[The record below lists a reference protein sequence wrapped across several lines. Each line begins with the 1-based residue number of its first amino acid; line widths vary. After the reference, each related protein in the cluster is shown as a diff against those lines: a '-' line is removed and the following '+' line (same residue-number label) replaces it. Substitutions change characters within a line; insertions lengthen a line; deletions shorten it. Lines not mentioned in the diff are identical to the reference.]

1 MKPWQNHSE
10 LEQGRPI
17 LPNQIKAPHNTT
29 DPSSTTVNIAKEKI
43 KKKEIEP
50 EEDVPQNFAK
60 EKRKKQRKHTGKG
73 QSNGVSDLS
82 GER

>member
-1 MKPWQNHSE
+1 LNKGG
-10 LEQGRPI
+10 LFY
-17 LPNQIKAPHNTT
+17 QIKAPHNTT